1 MSATISHDSFTI
13 ERVYPNC
20 LAHVWAYW
28 SVREKK
34 ASWLGDTSLVMDFRP
49 GGEEL
54 SSFRDGRGD
63 HVNQGRYFEIND
75 QKRIVLAYSMA
86 VNGRV
91 HTVSLATVSFLEEGG
106 GTRVRYSE
114 QMCIIPPS
122 DGVEGRRRGWKAL
135 LGELDEYLQAD
146 TSSRPP
152 A

>member
-1 MSATISHDSFTI
+1 MPQGEA
-13 ERVYPNC
+13 V
-20 LAHVWAYW
+20 
-28 SVREKK
+28 
-34 ASWLGDTSLVMDFRP
+34 LGDVIPQHRAHGDGQNRAD
-49 GGEEL
+49 G
-54 SSFRDGRGD
+54 DGRQDADDDAQADQDLDGKAHPARGLMRLFGQID
-63 HVNQGRYFEIND
+63 GRRTKEGLVDEAHRIEHAQQG
-75 QKRIVLAYSMA
+75 
-86 VNGRV
+86 V

-146 TSSRPP
+146 TSGRPP